1 MALHEI
7 GRGPTHAET
16 ILRFLEVP
24 ARSIRYHYTNIRTKL
39 SKKIEETTNNSVS
52 RCLEVEKLMTRAS
65 DDSELVVYDDRG
77 NIGIAAAMDMH
88 WQIRK
93 DSPSGVTY
101 LVGQL
106 SKKVLSRCIY
116 SRSCRLCF
124 EHQKK
129 IQAGKINAEEEVTTH
144 DCKMN
149 YLPSSSSKG
158 MEANAALEICSK
170 LPETSCYLAKLVIDD
185 DTATLS
191 KLREELPT
199 WMKRPVKYAD
209 RNHRV
214 RGFRHQV
221 YGLANATAKVSRTT
235 KSHAARL
242 KRNFAY
248 YIGEM
253 INGQHEL
260 QEIVRR
266 CYAIVKHMFNEHDD
280 CTTGCPAVQ
289 AKAQNKNYS
298 PKKQLL

>member
-24 ARSIRYHYTNIRTKL
+24 ARSVRYHYMNIRTKL

-65 DDSELVVYDDRG
+65 DDSELVVYYDRG

-106 SKKVLSRCIY
+106 SKKVLSCCIY
-116 SRSCRLCF
+116 SRSCCLCF

-209 RNHRV
+209 QNHRV

-221 YGLANATAKVSRTT
+221 YGLAKSGRTM

-242 KRNFAY
+242 K
-248 YIGEM
+248 
-253 INGQHEL
+253 
-260 QEIVRR
+260 
-266 CYAIVKHMFNEHDD
+266 
-280 CTTGCPAVQ
+280 
-289 AKAQNKNYS
+289 
-298 PKKQLL
+298 